1 MDSLY
6 SIAGCSL
13 AVLAGVWVLVA
24 VAGSLPVLSLSRAQL
39 EPLKT
44 RQAEDALAKIMVDG
58 IVDADWASANG
69 FEPVGVF
76 RVNNM
81 AGSPLVVAWARSG
94 ERTYLCAYLVGD
106 NAPLVDFV
114 TILDRGGLTTGK
126 SKDGQLLPSS
136 PDSFMQTFTA
146 TTAVLWR
153 HHQTGLKVL
162 AAKRSVLPL
171 SGDGYLEEDF
181 TAAMSRQ
188 SDHVRSLMLW
198 PLRIPYWFFVRRHVR
213 HEKPVAKWLGRR

>member
-13 AVLAGVWVLVA
+13 ALVAGIWVLVA
-24 VAGSLPVLSLSRAQL
+24 VAGSLPVVSLSRAQL
-39 EPLKT
+39 EPLKS
-44 RQAEDALAKIMVDG
+44 RQAEDALARIMVDG

-69 FEPVGVF
+69 FEPLGVF
-76 RVNNM
+76 RAENM
-81 AGSPLVVAWARSG
+81 AGSPLIVAWARSG
-94 ERTYLCAYLVGD
+94 ERTYLCAYLVAN

-114 TILDRGGLTTGK
+114 TILDQGVLTTGK

-136 PDSFMQTFTA
+136 PDCFTQTFTA

-162 AAKRSVLPL
+162 ATKRRVLPL
-171 SGDGYLEEDF
+171 SGEGFLEEDF
-181 TAAMSRQ
+181 IEAMSRQ
-188 SDHVRSLMLW
+188 ADYVRSLVLW
-198 PLRIPYWFFVRRHVR
+198 PLRIPYWFFVRRHMR
-213 HEKPVAKWLGRR
+213 HGKPVMQWLGRH

>member
-13 AVLAGVWVLVA
+13 ALVAGIWILVA
-24 VAGSLPVLSLSRAQL
+24 VAGSLPVVSLSRAQL
-39 EPLKT
+39 EPLKS
-44 RQAEDALAKIMVDG
+44 RQAEDALTRIMVDG

-69 FEPVGVF
+69 FEPAGVF
-76 RVNNM
+76 RVENM

-94 ERTYLCAYLVGD
+94 ERTYLCAYLVAN

-114 TILDRGGLTTGK
+114 TVLDQGALTTGK

-136 PDSFMQTFTA
+136 PGCFTQTFTA

-162 AAKRSVLPL
+162 ATKRRVLPL
-171 SGDGYLEEDF
+171 SGEGFLEEDF
-181 TAAMSRQ
+181 IEAMSRQ
-188 SDHVRSLMLW
+188 ADYVRSLVLW

-213 HEKPVAKWLGRR
+213 HEKPVAQWLGRR

>member
-1 MDSLY
+1 M
-6 SIAGCSL
+6 AGCLL
-13 AVLAGVWVLVA
+13 ALLAGIWILVA

-39 EPLKT
+39 ESLDS
-44 RQAEDALAKIMVDG
+44 RQAEDALAMIMVDG
-58 IVDADWASANG
+58 IVDSDWASANG
-69 FEPVGVF
+69 FEPAGVF
-76 RVNNM
+76 RVNN
-81 AGSPLVVAWARSG
+81 AVGSPVVVAWARSG
-94 ERTYLCAYLVGD
+94 ERTYLCAYLVGN

-136 PDSFMQTFTA
+136 PDSFIQTFTA

-162 AAKRSVLPL
+162 AAKRNVSPL
-171 SGDGYLEEDF
+171 SGQGFLEEDF

-188 SDHVRSLMLW
+188 SDYVRSRWLW
-198 PLRIPYWFFVRRHVR
+198 PLQIPYWFFVRRHVR
-213 HEKPVAKWLGRR
+213 HEKPVAKWVDRR

>member
-13 AVLAGVWVLVA
+13 ALVAGIWVLVA
-24 VAGSLPVLSLSRAQL
+24 VAGSLPVVSLSRAQL
-39 EPLKT
+39 EPLKS
-44 RQAEDALAKIMVDG
+44 RQAEDALARIMVDG

-76 RVNNM
+76 RVDNM

-94 ERTYLCAYLVGD
+94 ERTYLCAYLVVN

-114 TILDRGGLTTGK
+114 TILDQGVLTTGK

-136 PDSFMQTFTA
+136 PGCFTQTFTA

-162 AAKRSVLPL
+162 ATKRRVLPL
-171 SGDGYLEEDF
+171 SGEGFLEEDF
-181 TAAMSRQ
+181 IEAMSRQ
-188 SDHVRSLMLW
+188 ADYVRSLVLW

-213 HEKPVAKWLGRR
+213 HGKPVAQWLGRR